1 MGLISLLCDC
11 VIISTIC
18 AGARRTT
25 GINVGQK
32 VVGMIKNETGSMVA
46 KGFFNTGEWV
56 ADKGINYARNKIF
69 QHKLNEFK
77 DFKPNPTSY
86 TNQNQNQNQQSN
98 NSQFIPHNN
107 NHQFNNT
114 NNNNN
119 SNNNNNPDNTYR
131 H

>member
-86 TNQNQNQNQQSN
+86 TNQQNQNQNQNQQSN
-98 NSQFIPHNN
+98 NSQFVPHNN
-107 NHQFNNT
+107 NHQFNNNNT
-114 NNNNN
+114 NNN
-119 SNNNNNPDNTYR
+119 SENTYR

>member
-1 MGLISLLCDC
+1 MGLISLICDC
-11 VIISTIC
+11 IIVSTLC

-25 GINVGQK
+25 GLNIGQK
-32 VVGMIKNETGSMVA
+32 VVGMIKNDTGSVIA

-77 DFKPNPTSY
+77 DFKPNQTSF
-86 TNQNQNQNQQSN
+86 NNHQQQN
-98 NSQFIPHNN
+98 NSQYNPQNNNNQFNNHNN
-107 NHQFNNT
+107 NNNH
-114 NNNNN
+114 NNSNN
-119 SNNNNNPDNTYR
+119 SNNNSENTFR